1 MRRPLQTSLMVQLR
15 DVPSPAADR
24 NDLGLDVA
32 RQVVGLQERI
42 VEIHYTH
49 HALRLN
55 INNNSVAWLSY

>member
-1 MRRPLQTSLMVQLR
+1 MVQLR